1 MKLVHL
7 CVHLKCTENVRFYV
21 LLENSKFRA
30 MFMGS
35 TNTFSAKKILKL
47 RLTTLFIYLKIILL
61 QYFQFLI
68 FNNKRYPNR
77 LYIVCTKKIYYVY
90 SIYVSIIF
98 QQYRFLVAYIVLAKM
113 FKLFYH

>member
-1 MKLVHL
+1 
-7 CVHLKCTENVRFYV
+7 
-21 LLENSKFRA
+21 

-47 RLTTLFIYLKIILL
+47 CLTILFIYLKIILL

-68 FNNKRYPNR
+68 FSNKWYPNR

-98 QQYRFLVAYIVLAKM
+98 QQYRFLVAYIVLAKNVQTLLSLIRYYCYLTI
-113 FKLFYH
+113 FQPSSSNV